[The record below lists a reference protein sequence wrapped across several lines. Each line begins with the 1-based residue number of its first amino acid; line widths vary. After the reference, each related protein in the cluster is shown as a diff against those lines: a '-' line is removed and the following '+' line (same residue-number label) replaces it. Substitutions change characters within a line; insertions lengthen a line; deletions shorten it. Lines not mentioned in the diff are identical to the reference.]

1 MVLDTISDPIINR
14 IFAFYGRAT
23 TITSRDIVGDCVAGI
38 SIDLAGTGMS
48 PHQFAQFSGH
58 GTKTVCQTD
67 LQTTKIAGFCFIL
80 VFLFLMLYI
89 TFPFYT

>member
-1 MVLDTISDPIINR
+1 MVFDTISDPIINR

-38 SIDLAGTGMS
+38 SINLAGTGMS

-67 LQTTKIAGFCFIL
+67 LPTTK
-80 VFLFLMLYI
+80 
-89 TFPFYT
+89 